1 MASSVLEINNV
12 CKTLNKKTIL
22 NGITFSVNEG
32 EIFGFL
38 GPHGSGKTTTIKM
51 ILGLLSVDEGQI
63 IVCGRNVMTDFENAV
78 KHIGGIIENPEMYK
92 YLTGRENLMQYKRM
106 YDNIPDS
113 RLDEV
118 IKTVGLEARI
128 DDKISKYSLGMRQR
142 LGIAQAML
150 HNPKLLVLDE
160 PTNGLDPDGIKQLRD
175 IFKKITREN
184 ACSVLVSS
192 HMLAEL
198 DLMCDRIAILDRG
211 KIVDIRTL
219 SEIRNVSDDEA
230 VEYELDCGDSD
241 IGMLLNMK
249 NMPFT
254 VHENGHTAVMLK
266 KSDVPGFVKSLVEQG
281 ITLYALIPKMKTLED
296 AYMEK
301 TSHNVPGGVG
311 I

>member
-38 GPHGSGKTTTIKM
+38 GPNGSGKTTTIKM

-219 SEIRNVSDDEA
+219 SEIRNVSENEA

-254 VHENGHTAVMLK
+254 VHENGHIAVMLK
-266 KSDVPGFVKSLVEQG
+266 KSDVPGFVNSLVEQG

-311 I
+311 V

>member
-1 MASSVLEINNV
+1 MDSTILEINNV
-12 CKTLNKKTIL
+12 SKTFGKKTIL

-38 GPHGSGKTTTIKM
+38 GPNGSGKTTTIKM
-51 ILGLLSVDEGQI
+51 ILGLLRVDDGQI
-63 IVCGRNVMTDFENAV
+63 IVCGRNVVTDFENAV

-92 YLTGRENLMQYKRM
+92 NLTGRENLMQYKRM

-113 RLDEV
+113 RVDEV
-118 IKTVGLEARI
+118 IKIVGLEGRI

-142 LGIAQAML
+142 LGIAQSML

-175 IFKKITREN
+175 IFKRITREN

-198 DLMCDRIAILDRG
+198 DLMCDRIAIIDRG
-211 KIVDIRTL
+211 KIVDIRSM
-219 SEIRNVSDDEA
+219 SEIRHVSSDA
-230 VEYELDCGDSD
+230 SVEYELDCGDSD
-241 IGMLLNMK
+241 IGMFLNMK

-266 KSDVPGFVKSLVEQG
+266 KTDVPEFVKSLVEQG
-281 ITLYALIPKMKTLED
+281 ITLYSLVPKTRTLED

-311 I
+311 V

>member
-1 MASSVLEINNV
+1 
-12 CKTLNKKTIL
+12 
-22 NGITFSVNEG
+22 
-32 EIFGFL
+32 
-38 GPHGSGKTTTIKM
+38 
-51 ILGLLSVDEGQI
+51 
-63 IVCGRNVMTDFENAV
+63 
-78 KHIGGIIENPEMYK
+78 MYK